1 MFDKK
6 RSLLMP
12 ARVSRDPF
20 TTLRQMMSSFD
31 RAFEDF
37 PAFGERPTDMTNW
50 YPRIDV
56 LERDKRLV
64 TRIDLPGMKKE
75 DVNVEVADGQLI
87 VSGERKR
94 ESQETRDNV
103 YRSEREYGSFYR
115 AVPLPDGCKLEDV
128 QATFANGV
136 LEVSVPLPAQ
146 PQAEVHKV
154 KIEEPAPAAKT
165 AA

>member
-12 ARVSRDPF
+12 ARASRDPF
-20 TTLRQMMSSFD
+20 TMLRQMMSSFD

-37 PAFGERPTDMTNW
+37 PAFAERRTDGDGW

-75 DVNVEVADGQLI
+75 DVNVEVADGQLV
-87 VSGERKR
+87 VSGERTR
-94 ESQETRDNV
+94 ESEKTTDNV
-103 YRSEREYGSFYR
+103 YRSEREYGSFCR
-115 AVPLPDGCKLEDV
+115 AVPLPDGCRLEDV

-154 KIEEPAPAAKT
+154 KIEEPAPATKS